1 MTREVLHDPGKQ
13 IYLVLELSF
22 PSMVKFIITAG
33 LGRVGVQLTMA
44 AACGVGEEGAA
55 GRDDRAMSQLIIS
68 GSGRG

>member
-1 MTREVLHDPGKQ
+1 MAV
-13 IYLVLELSF
+13 ISF
-22 PSMVKFIITAG
+22 VITAG
-33 LGRVGVQLTMA
+33 SWLGRVGVQLTMA